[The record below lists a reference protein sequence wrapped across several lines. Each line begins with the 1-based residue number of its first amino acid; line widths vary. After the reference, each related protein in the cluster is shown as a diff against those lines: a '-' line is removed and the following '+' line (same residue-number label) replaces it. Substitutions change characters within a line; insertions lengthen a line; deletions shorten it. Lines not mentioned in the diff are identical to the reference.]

1 MHQNKKL
8 GGNAQKRTKKS
19 ILQHGSIPLKKDSR
33 EHAGYSLE
41 EFGLKISFSEAK
53 ELLKQSFIETFNAK
67 QSQ

>member
-33 EHAGYSLE
+33 EHAGYSGIYKSSYEPYCAKKFTNELE
-41 EFGLKISFSEAK
+41 ILK
-53 ELLKQSFIETFNAK
+53 
-67 QSQ
+67 